1 MNSTPQT
8 TFFANQ
14 NEFRKWLEK
23 NHSTATEL
31 VVGYYKVNSGIPS
44 MTWSESV
51 DQALCFGWIDAVR
64 RSIDEKS
71 YSIRFTKRRPTSI
84 WSAVNI
90 KKVEELT
97 KKGLMLPAGIKAFEL
112 RKEEKS
118 KIYSFEN
125 DPVDLSSEFENKI
138 KNNQKA
144 WDYFYKL
151 APSYKRS
158 YTHWVMSAKQENTRI
173 KRMNEMIVECE
184 NGRNRWK
191 Y

>member
-1 MNSTPQT
+1 MSSTPQA

-23 NHSTATEL
+23 NHVSADEL
-31 VVGYYKVNSGIPS
+31 IVGFYKVNTGIPS

-51 DQALCFGWIDAVR
+51 DQALCFGWIDAIR

-97 KKGLMLPAGIKAFEL
+97 KKGLMQEAGIKAYEL
-112 RKEEKS
+112 RKEHKS

-125 DPVDLSSEFENKI
+125 DEVPLSAEFEEKLNNNK
-138 KNNQKA
+138 KA
-144 WDYFYKL
+144 WDYFQSI
-151 APSYKRS
+151 APSYKKYS
-158 YTHWVMSAKQENTRI
+158 THWIMSAKQESTRL
-173 KRMNEMIVECE
+173 KRLNEFIMDCE

>member
-1 MNSTPQT
+1 MNSTPQA

-51 DQALCFGWIDAVR
+51 DQALCFGWIDAIR

-90 KKVEELT
+90 KKSRRT
-97 KKGLMLPAGIKAFEL
+97 
-112 RKEEKS
+112 
-118 KIYSFEN
+118 Y
-125 DPVDLSSEFENKI
+125 
-138 KNNQKA
+138 
-144 WDYFYKL
+144 
-151 APSYKRS
+151 
-158 YTHWVMSAKQENTRI
+158 
-173 KRMNEMIVECE
+173 
-184 NGRNRWK
+184 
-191 Y
+191 

>member
-1 MNSTPQT
+1 MNSTPQA

-51 DQALCFGWIDAVR
+51 DQALCFGWIDAIR

-97 KKGLMLPAGIKAFEL
+97 KQGLMLPSGIKAFEL
-112 RKEEKS
+112 RKEHKS

-125 DPVDLSSEFENKI
+125 DPVNLSPEFENKI

-144 WDYFYKL
+144 WDYFHKL

-158 YTHWVMSAKQENTRI
+158 YTHWIMSAKQENTKI
-173 KRMNEMIVECE
+173 KRMNEMIVDCE